1 MTEAKESSAV
11 SSPEPAD
18 EFSDARGEREEARG
32 GCWAAGGVLAL
43 APVVWDAIES
53 RLWWV
58 RLFSC

>member
-18 EFSDARGEREEARG
+18 EFSEARGERDEAQGGWWVMRG
-32 GCWAAGGVLAL
+32 VPAL

-53 RLWWV
+53 RLWLLV
-58 RLFSC
+58 RLSF